1 VYTLSLGTRQ
11 VSDFFQRIASPVF
24 KVVALQFTI
33 ATFFSAA
40 TAYFGSVERGWSAA
54 LGGGIAVI
62 GSLVYAMI
70 VAGETNDAKK
80 AFRTHFRAEM
90 VKVFITAA
98 LFIAALVLF
107 SSAAWLW
114 LIIGFAVATLAYW
127 FALLAV

>member
-1 VYTLSLGTRQ
+1 VYTLSLGTWQ
-11 VSDFFQRIASPVF
+11 VSDFTQNIASPVF

-54 LGGGIAVI
+54 LGGMIAVI
-62 GSLVYAMI
+62 GSLVYAII
-70 VAGETNDAKK
+70 VAGGTNDAKK
-80 AFRTHFRAEM
+80 AFQRHFRAEM
-90 VKVFITAA
+90 TKVFITAA

-107 SSAAWLW
+107 PTAAWLW